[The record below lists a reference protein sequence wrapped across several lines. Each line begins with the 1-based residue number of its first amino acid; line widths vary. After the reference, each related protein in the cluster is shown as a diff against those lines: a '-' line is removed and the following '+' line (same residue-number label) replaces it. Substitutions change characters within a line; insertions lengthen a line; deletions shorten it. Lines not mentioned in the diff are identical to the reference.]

1 MHSRH
6 ASRDVAVRRGDVLGL
21 PNVLQLSYPRLIVT
35 LTPRVER
42 CAASMGTAPELEAAV
57 ANLALLVSID
67 PLIVY
72 VLQMLRE
79 FLLEDVD
86 DSQRSHGFLLLD
98 LLGVVEYALLCLQFR
113 VEVAEVQLPQLVL
126 GLAVLVI
133 VAVL

>member
-1 MHSRH
+1 
-6 ASRDVAVRRGDVLGL
+6 
-21 PNVLQLSYPRLIVT
+21 
-35 LTPRVER
+35 
-42 CAASMGTAPELEAAV
+42 MGTAPELEAAV

-133 VAVL
+133 VTVLCFQFFKLFEFFKLLESVDELLVEVLLALYGQVVFLGSLS